1 MLLYVDT
8 GYQYEIGE
16 RGGDGD
22 EKGQFIHAVIE
33 SRKSRRVDG
42 RIEGK
47 DGEVMVLEWSPLEG
61 SATVNNGWRN
71 RGLDRVVKDGWFLP

>member
-1 MLLYVDT
+1 MTRALNYGIAFVSVAFAWEENIVEEQVGD

-47 DGEVMVLEWSPLEG
+47 DDDL
-61 SATVNNGWRN
+61 A
-71 RGLDRVVKDGWFLP
+71 F

>member
-16 RGGDGD
+16 RGGDGN
-22 EKGQFIHAVIE
+22 EK
-33 SRKSRRVDG
+33 
-42 RIEGK
+42 
-47 DGEVMVLEWSPLEG
+47 GEVMVLGWSPLEE

-71 RGLDRVVKDGWFLP
+71 RGLDRVVKDGWFLA

>member
-1 MLLYVDT
+1 MLNMLLYVDT
-8 GYQYEIGE
+8 GYQCEIGE

-33 SRKSRRVDG
+33 SRKR
-42 RIEGK
+42 
-47 DGEVMVLEWSPLEG
+47 EVMVLGWSPLEG

>member
-1 MLLYVDT
+1 MLNMLLYVDT

-33 SRKSRRVDG
+33 SRKR
-42 RIEGK
+42 
-47 DGEVMVLEWSPLEG
+47 EVMVLGWSPLEE